1 MFRFYRRRDAEIS
14 HQVIKL
20 SKRDISIAFLVRPP
34 RMLKT
39 ESYQCF
45 LWCYVFSCF
54 PVSINILLEDIC
66 VNGHS
71 LICLTEYS
79 NFKTFLGYL
88 SFIFFFPETEFTSC
102 CYLTTFMA
110 HSMFIKNR
118 IDIAFCWR
126 KLQPY
131 RFDWRDYRYGIETIR
146 WVPLTENLLLIILI
160 YRTVE
165 HLFFIYTKRLLS
177 IRPLKITDFF

>member
-110 HSMFIKNR
+110 HSMFIK
-118 IDIAFCWR
+118 
-126 KLQPY
+126 KPY
-131 RFDWRDYRYGIETIR
+131 RYSILLEKTPALQVWLTWLQIWHRND
-146 WVPLTENLLLIILI
+146 PLGAPDREFAFNNSNL
-160 YRTVE
+160 
-165 HLFFIYTKRLLS
+165 
-177 IRPLKITDFF
+177 